1 MKIWSLWV
9 GIALFAWAQDSFAA
23 IRFLPDVEQQDVG
36 VQVGNANVNVDEALC
51 REAVDRL
58 GRKLYHKANGC
69 PQGMIFDEYCPHSN
83 EWISECYKPQNPNN
97 LTTGK

>member
-1 MKIWSLWV
+1 MNTWRTLIGV
-9 GIALFAWAQDSFAA
+9 MFVFGAQDVNAA

-36 VQVGNANVNVDEALC
+36 VQVEHANISIDEALC
-51 REAVDRL
+51 KEAVDRH
-58 GRKLYHKANGC
+58 GKKLYHKAKGF